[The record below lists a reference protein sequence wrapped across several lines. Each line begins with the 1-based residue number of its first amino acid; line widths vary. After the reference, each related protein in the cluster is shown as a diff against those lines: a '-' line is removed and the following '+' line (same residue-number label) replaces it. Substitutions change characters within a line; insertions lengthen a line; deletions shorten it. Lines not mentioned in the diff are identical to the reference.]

1 MRLDLQLAE
10 VGGEGSAT
18 GGATFSHYSHLLTQ
32 RSQLSTRLGTQLC
45 QATMLEQLATYMSL
59 TLPNPEQ
66 SEPLKAMR
74 KEGSIARK
82 IADEMVYYTQ

>member
-10 VGGEGSAT
+10 MDGEENTT

-66 SEPLKAMR
+66 SEPLKAVR
-74 KEGSIARK
+74 KEGSVAHK
-82 IADEMVYYTQ
+82 IADEMI